1 MSRALLDE
9 YIGLMKG
16 YSKFSTLEMNALKD
30 IGEDDV
36 LLLVD
41 MQNDFLPLDDAPL
54 GTFPL
59 IRR

>member
-9 YIGLMKG
+9 YIRLMKA
-16 YSKFSTLEMNALKD
+16 YPKFSTSEMNALKD

-41 MQNDFLPLDDAPL
+41 MQNDFLPLDDAPE
-54 GTFPL
+54 G
-59 IRR
+59 